1 MLFSIDS
8 TEIYSI
14 PIPWI
19 AIGMITGVSLLKLF
33 TYEADL
39 EMKVVFIVFILLFIQ
54 NTSSFLAYDSYDE
67 LFSQHTYL
75 RFLNF
80 ISKRCIT
87 MGEESVC
94 FGKIPFQQ
102 KYKENMLICLS
113 QEK

>member
-8 TEIYSI
+8 TELYSI
-14 PIPWI
+14 PIPWV
-19 AIGMITGVSLLKLF
+19 AIGIITGVSLFKLF

-54 NTSSFLAYDSYDE
+54 NTSSFLAYDSYGE

-80 ISKRCIT
+80 ISFFI
-87 MGEESVC
+87 C
-94 FGKIPFQQ
+94 FLFIAKS
-102 KYKENMLICLS
+102 KTKT
-113 QEK
+113 EKVIEMVLYTV